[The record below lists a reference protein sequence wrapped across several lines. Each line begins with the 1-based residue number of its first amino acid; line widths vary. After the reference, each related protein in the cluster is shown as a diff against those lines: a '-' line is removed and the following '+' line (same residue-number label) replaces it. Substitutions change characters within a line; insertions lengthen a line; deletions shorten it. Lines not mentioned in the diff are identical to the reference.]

1 MAAPRRTSGLTTTV
15 IAIALLPSTSF
26 CWKLVIASFLVTYY
40 YYLYFI
46 AGTFRLPRGVHVI
59 SSKAMRFAAQKALQI
74 TILAVF
80 SVWCLSMTPVHLPT
94 FISAFTPYTIHEP
107 LRKTDVVYDAGENA
121 VVDIFAIHGLGSKPD
136 NSWIYNPNATRI
148 RWLSLIPQIEGLRD
162 IRVVEA
168 NHRTRWDLNTVQM
181 NFQDYASDLLELIE
195 SRHKAHPD
203 RPILFIAYSF
213 SGLLLKKAL
222 LLAKSQSTD
231 VAATT
236 RAIIFIGVPHR
247 GAPDTFIASCLSC
260 MSFFRGSS
268 SNMLET
274 MSFDNPTLIDLE
286 SEFYD
291 EYVLQHHRYE
301 KQPYICDVLESRP
314 DGGIPRHGRVVTL
327 DTDHRSLAKFQS
339 GSDPNFQVL
348 VNIISQAIDYAVPA
362 GTSTI
367 TRQDTQAPSDILDYV
382 SYGLPWAARSRKA
395 AALLGGL
402 EELVASWL
410 AGDLNRFGR
419 YFTARCLKMV
429 LYRSLA
435 TAFASQGL
443 GWVLRKVFEGHIS
456 NTARLLQ
463 VLLSNTIVCD
473 RFSAE

>member
-1 MAAPRRTSGLTTTV
+1 
-15 IAIALLPSTSF
+15 
-26 CWKLVIASFLVTYY
+26 
-40 YYLYFI
+40 
-46 AGTFRLPRGVHVI
+46 
-59 SSKAMRFAAQKALQI
+59 
-74 TILAVF
+74 
-80 SVWCLSMTPVHLPT
+80 
-94 FISAFTPYTIHEP
+94 
-107 LRKTDVVYDAGENA
+107 
-121 VVDIFAIHGLGSKPD
+121 
-136 NSWIYNPNATRI
+136 
-148 RWLSLIPQIEGLRD
+148 
-162 IRVVEA
+162 
-168 NHRTRWDLNTVQM
+168 
-181 NFQDYASDLLELIE
+181 
-195 SRHKAHPD
+195 
-203 RPILFIAYSF
+203 
-213 SGLLLKKAL
+213 
-222 LLAKSQSTD
+222 
-231 VAATT
+231 
-236 RAIIFIGVPHR
+236 
-247 GAPDTFIASCLSC
+247 
-260 MSFFRGSS
+260 
-268 SNMLET
+268 MLET

-362 GTSTI
+362 GTCLLQNIIYLQATNIVLYHASATI